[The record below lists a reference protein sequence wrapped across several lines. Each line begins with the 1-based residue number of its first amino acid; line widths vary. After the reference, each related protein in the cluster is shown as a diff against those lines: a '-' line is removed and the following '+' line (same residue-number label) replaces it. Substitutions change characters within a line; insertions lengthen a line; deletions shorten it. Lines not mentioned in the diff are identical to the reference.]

1 VPPAKFRTR
10 SDITNKG
17 ALNNLSKELCNQE
30 KAIATSSDNESTLKS
45 GSRARIAE
53 EQSER

>member
-17 ALNNLSKELCNQE
+17 ALNNFSKELYNQE
-30 KAIATSSDNESTLKS
+30 KAIAISNNKESTLKS

-53 EQSER
+53 EQSQT